1 MLRIYRLIGVAS
13 NKCSM
18 TFFFVGLNDS
28 NCLSGLFQRSSEC
41 KHAHY
46 ADCRFPAR
54 TALGGVNV
62 LPLTMNLQNLIL
74 RMGPSLGFFLICLGL
89 PRSTKSFCLSDAK
102 ACSLNRFLFAIRVS
116 SARMASYSLSLF
128 ARLGL
133 FGGCVCGWMSKSG
146 GLS

>member
-1 MLRIYRLIGVAS
+1 MVALCTS
-13 NKCSM
+13 LP
-18 TFFFVGLNDS
+18 FFRALNDS
-28 NCLSGLFQRSSEC
+28 NCLSGLSQRSSAC
-41 KHAHY
+41 KHANY

-54 TALGGVNV
+54 TALGGVNE
-62 LPLTMNLQNLIL
+62 LPLTIALQNLLL

-102 ACSLNRFLFAIRVS
+102 AWSLIRFLFAIRVS